1 MKRIIFICT
10 GNICRSPMAHYY
22 MQSRIK
28 ELKKEN
34 EYLIDSCG
42 TYASTGEKAT
52 NNAIRAIK
60 EYNVDLTSHRAK
72 NIRDVDIENYDL
84 ILCLTIAHK
93 RAVLSMFPKLKGK
106 VYTLKEYV
114 QTDNKYIDID
124 DPWGLDIDVYKDCAK
139 DIVQNVDKLLDK
151 I

>member
-1 MKRIIFICT
+1 MKKIIFICT

-22 MQSRIK
+22 MQSRVK

-34 EYLIDSCG
+34 DYLIDSCG
-42 TYASTGEKAT
+42 TYANTGEKAT
-52 NNAIRAIK
+52 NNAICAIK

-72 NIRDVDIENYDL
+72 NIRDVDIESYDL
-84 ILCLTIAHK
+84 IICLTIAHK
-93 RAVLSMFPKLKGK
+93 RDVLSMYPKLEGK

-139 DIVQNVDKLLDK
+139 DIVYNVDKLLDK